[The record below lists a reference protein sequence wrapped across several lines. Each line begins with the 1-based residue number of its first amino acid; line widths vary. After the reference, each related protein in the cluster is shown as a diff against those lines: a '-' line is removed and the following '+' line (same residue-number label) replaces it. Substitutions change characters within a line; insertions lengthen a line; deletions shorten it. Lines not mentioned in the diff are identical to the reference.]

1 MVRAGV
7 IESWSGEVEVRDRGA
22 VGWGGGRRTRGQGC
36 RDSGE
41 HPRQLRTQSWEF
53 LREWE

>member
-7 IESWSGEVEVRDRGA
+7 IESWSGEVEVRGA
-22 VGWGGGRRTRGQGC
+22 LGWGGGRRTRGQGC

>member
-22 VGWGGGRRTRGQGC
+22 VGWGGGRSTRGQGC